1 MNCIIVF
8 NNYIVIRPTTRSYLI
23 GNFGNGNRIKI
34 YTPDKKGK
42 GKWITNCT
50 QNDIGGLHQLPLANI
65 EGEEVPYTIKKL
77 EGEVEQTKKE
87 LEEEYGK
94 VSINLADGTYEKI
107 EDKKDA

>member
-1 MNCIIVF
+1 MAKIKEEQLKKVTEQQQALTNLLA
-8 NNYIVIRPTTRSYLI
+8 RI
-23 GNFGNGNRIKI
+23 GV
-34 YTPDKKGK
+34 
-42 GKWITNCT
+42 
-50 QNDIGGLHQLPLANI
+50 LEI
-65 EGEEVPYTIKKL
+65 EKLNLSGEIKKL

>member
-1 MNCIIVF
+1 MAKIKDEQLKKVTEQQQALTNLLA
-8 NNYIVIRPTTRSYLI
+8 RI
-23 GNFGNGNRIKI
+23 GV
-34 YTPDKKGK
+34 
-42 GKWITNCT
+42 
-50 QNDIGGLHQLPLANI
+50 LEI
-65 EGEEVPYTIKKL
+65 EKLNLSGEIKKL